1 MTDKYTR
8 RLTPWF
14 LFAEALGTFR
24 RRWKRVIGVGVTVT
38 IFSVSVGTLLDLMF
52 EDKQAQND
60 GKTAIAFALA
70 ALALSAANG
79 FGTTFLSGVLDRTVG
94 EDQHGHEAES
104 LWQLLVRIPYVTL
117 IVADILALINQG
129 SRLRVRSSCPVW
141 SPSPCSALSAPW

>member
-52 EDKQAQND
+52 GDVSEYLPTREKLMQTN
-60 GKTAIAFALA
+60 I
-70 ALALSAANG
+70 G
-79 FGTTFLSGVLDRTVG
+79 FYFL
-94 EDQHGHEAES
+94 
-104 LWQLLVRIPYVTL
+104 WK
-117 IVADILALINQG
+117 
-129 SRLRVRSSCPVW
+129 
-141 SPSPCSALSAPW
+141 